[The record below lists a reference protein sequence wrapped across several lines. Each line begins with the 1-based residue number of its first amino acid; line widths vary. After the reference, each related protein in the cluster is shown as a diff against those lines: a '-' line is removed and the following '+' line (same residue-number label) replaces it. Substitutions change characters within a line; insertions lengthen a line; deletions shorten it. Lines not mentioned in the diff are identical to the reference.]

1 MEALKGGAM
10 KRFLVGFTAAV
21 ATLGFGGVSALADGP
36 GYNPPPQAVAV
47 CDAGHGA
54 FGAFSDP
61 SLHFVPGNGQPPY
74 FGDDVLG
81 SARAGLT
88 GQVNSDASAA
98 CNAR

>member
-1 MEALKGGAM
+1 MRRLA
-10 KRFLVGFTAAV
+10 VGLTTAAL
-21 ATLGFGGVSALADGP
+21 AAFGFWGVTAVADGP
-36 GYNPPPQAVAV
+36 GYNPPPQAQAV

-81 SARAGLT
+81 SARGGVT
-88 GQVNSDASAA
+88 GEVNSDYSAF
-98 CNAR
+98 CRSTR

>member
-1 MEALKGGAM
+1 M
-10 KRFLVGFTAAV
+10 KRFLVGLMGASVAAI
-21 ATLGFGGVSALADGP
+21 GFGGMSAFAAGP

-61 SLHFVPGNGQPPY
+61 SLHFTTGQPPY

-88 GQVNSDASAA
+88 GEVNSDASAA
-98 CNAR
+98 CNTH

>member
-1 MEALKGGAM
+1 M
-10 KRFLVGFTAAV
+10 KRFLVGFTAAA

-36 GYNPPPQAVAV
+36 GYSPPPQAAAV

-61 SLHFVPGNGQPPY
+61 SLHFTLGQPPY

-81 SARAGLT
+81 SARAGVT
-88 GQVNSDASAA
+88 GQVNSDYSAF
-98 CNAR
+98 CNGQ